1 MEPLRRPGLPT
12 VVVVVGVSGVG
23 KSTVMAELAR
33 LTGWRTAEGDDF
45 HPPANV
51 EKMRGGAPLTDE
63 DRVPWLGAVADWI
76 GAQEAAGA
84 SAIVT
89 CSALRRRYRDVL
101 RGGHP
106 SVWFAHLDLAQP
118 VIEARLDRRTDHFMP
133 STLLP
138 SQLAILEA
146 LEPGEPGIVLDAFAS
161 PDQSA
166 RLILKSLADEPG

>member
-1 MEPLRRPGLPT
+1 MGPLRRPNLST
-12 VVVVVGVSGVG
+12 VVVVMGVSGVG

-63 DRVPWLGAVADWI
+63 ERMPWLAAIADRV
-76 GAQEAAGA
+76 GAQETAGVC
-84 SAIVT
+84 AIVT

-101 RGGHP
+101 RAGHP
-106 SVWFAHLDLAQP
+106 SVWFAHLCLAQP
-118 VIEARLDRRTDHFMP
+118 AIEARLDRRTDHFLP
-133 STLLP
+133 PTLLP
-138 SQLAILEA
+138 SQFAILEA
-146 LEPGEPGIVLDAFAS
+146 LEPGEPGSVLDAFAS

-166 RLILKSLADEPG
+166 RRIVKALAGEQG

>member
-1 MEPLRRPGLPT
+1 MRRQDLAT
-12 VVVVVGVSGVG
+12 VVVVMGVSGVG

-33 LTGWRTAEGDDF
+33 LTGWRTAEGDAF

-63 DRVPWLGAVADWI
+63 DRVPWLGAIADWI
-76 GAQEAAGA
+76 GAQEAAGV

-101 RGGHP
+101 RAGHP

-133 STLLP
+133 PTLLP
-138 SQLAILEA
+138 SQFAILEA

-166 RLILKSLADEPG
+166 RLIVKALADELG